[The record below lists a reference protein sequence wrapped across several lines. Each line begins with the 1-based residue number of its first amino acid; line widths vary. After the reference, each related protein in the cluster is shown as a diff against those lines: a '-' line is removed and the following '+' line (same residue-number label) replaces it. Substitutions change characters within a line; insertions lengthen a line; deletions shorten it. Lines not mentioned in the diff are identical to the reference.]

1 MVGIGDRSIQ
11 DIIDHLGPEWQPLL
25 SVPRAAMSIHDKV
38 ELAKLIRGNHAWEP
52 AEVDQI
58 MHHPNPDL
66 RKFTMVNN
74 EGQEVAF
81 DKEEGGW
88 VPLARNTE
96 SQDPSSPEYLTPP
109 YV

>member
-11 DIIDHLGPEWQPLL
+11 DIIDQLGPEWQPLL

-58 MHHPNPDL
+58 MQHPNPEL
-66 RKFTMVNN
+66 RRLSMVNN
-74 EGQEVAF
+74 QGQEVAYS
-81 DKEEGGW
+81 KEEGGW
-88 VPLARNTE
+88 VPLASDVE
-96 SQDPSSPEYLTPP
+96 PQDPSSPKYLTPP